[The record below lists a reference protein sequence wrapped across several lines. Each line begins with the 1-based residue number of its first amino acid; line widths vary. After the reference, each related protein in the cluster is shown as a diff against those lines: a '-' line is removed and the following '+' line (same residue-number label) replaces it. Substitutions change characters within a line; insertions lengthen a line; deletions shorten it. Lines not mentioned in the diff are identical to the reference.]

1 MPLFTR
7 TRRKSLVK
15 CLYNFC
21 SVRQDPGDPIW
32 LQNDGDIINLGLI
45 ISRPME
51 EKYAFSGR
59 STKLWQVFTTA
70 VVQQAIDKAARRLG
84 YASVLEVQA
93 RAINS
98 IVAAKDVFVSLP
110 TGTGKSLCFAL
121 VPLVF
126 DELLGYVH
134 STSIAIIVSPL
145 IALMKDQ
152 VSLCHWM

>member
-1 MPLFTR
+1 MA
-7 TRRKSLVK
+7 SLHDS
-15 CLYNFC
+15 C
-21 SVRQDPGDPIW
+21 
-32 LQNDGDIINLGLI
+32 
-45 ISRPME
+45 
-51 EKYAFSGR
+51 
-59 STKLWQVFTTA
+59 

-152 VSLCHWM
+152 VSLCH